1 MNKNLL
7 ISIIEKDLNK
17 VKSLITENRLDLN
30 AKDDEGDTVLM
41 YACSVSN
48 LDVVK
53 YLVTEGCLDINVKNN
68 DGITA
73 LMLACVSGKFDIVKY
88 LVSECNANVNA
99 KDNDG
104 VTALMGLCGDDK
116 NLELVKYL
124 VAEGKAEVNVFNKK
138 GITALTIASKE
149 AHKIAQYLIRE
160 AGADL
165 ELKDENGNEL
175 PFYKY
180 LTSFIVRLYF

>member
-1 MNKNLL
+1 MDKNLL
-7 ISIIEKDLNK
+7 VSIMEKDLTK
-17 VKSLITENRLDLN
+17 LKSLITQGLDLN
-30 AKDDEGDTVLM
+30 AKDEYGTTVLM
-41 YACSVSN
+41 YACTVSN
-48 LDVVK
+48 LDIVK
-53 YLVTEGCLDINVKNN
+53 LLVTEGCLDVNLKDD
-68 DGITA
+68 DGVTA
-73 LMLACVSGKFDIVKY
+73 LRLACAARKFDIVKY

-104 VTALMGLCGDDK
+104 VTALMSVCGDDK

-138 GITALTIASKE
+138 GITALTLASKN
-149 AHKIAQYLIRE
+149 AHKIAEYLIRE
-160 AGADL
+160 GGANL
-165 ELKDENGNEL
+165 ELKDEYGNEL